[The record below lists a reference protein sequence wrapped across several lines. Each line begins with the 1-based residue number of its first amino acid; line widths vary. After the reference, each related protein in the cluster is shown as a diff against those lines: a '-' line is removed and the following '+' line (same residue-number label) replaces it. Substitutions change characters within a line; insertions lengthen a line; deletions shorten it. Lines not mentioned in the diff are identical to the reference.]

1 MSHDLKL
8 KNRGLRQ
15 NRIRAKVIG
24 TTERPRLTVFISNTN
39 VSAQIIDDSAHKT
52 LVSVTSVGAK
62 TAKGTLTE
70 KATWVGGE
78 IAAKA
83 KAAKIREV
91 VFDRAGRKYHG
102 RVKALADA
110 AREKGLEF

>member
-83 KAAKIREV
+83 KAAKISAV